1 MYIVPWKTDPDR
13 NCVLLKRASS
23 ENLHSVFL
31 YPGCLP
37 TGTQSS
43 VLARGMIYLKPCDEQ
58 RLSSGVSLQF
68 FISFIWSSKIMV
80 SCFILSLWEKSHEI
94 SLSIFSVHWL
104 MCVIQ
109 FSSAMCLQNSSSC
122 LPPDTTIH
130 SFFCNFEIWFLSTF
144 YPKFTIFVPWILTI
158 FLFLMATQV
167 FLTVVWRTFLCKLF
181 HFIGCNF
188 IRI

>member
-1 MYIVPWKTDPDR
+1 M
-13 NCVLLKRASS
+13 LLKRAIS
-23 ENLHSVFL
+23 ENLHSVFP

-43 VLARGMIYLKPCDEQ
+43 VLAHGMIYLKPCDEQ
-58 RLSSGVSLQF
+58 RLSSGVSLQFF

-94 SLSIFSVHWL
+94 SVSIFSVHWL
-104 MCVIQ
+104 VCDPVFLCHVLTEFFLLSSTTHHYSFILQ
-109 FSSAMCLQNSSSC
+109 FWNLVLVN
-122 LPPDTTIH
+122 LLTLVHI
-130 SFFCNFEIWFLSTF
+130 F
-144 YPKFTIFVPWILTI
+144 FVPWILTI

-167 FLTVVWRTFLCKLF
+167 FLTVVLRTFLCKLF
-181 HFIGCNF
+181 RFIGCSC